1 MGHGSSPSV
10 VSQAM
15 SGGVPTML
23 EPVAPGDRITTLD
36 VIRGIALFGIFLMN
50 VEFFN
55 RPIGEL
61 DVGLPPN
68 VAGLDY
74 WAGWFVH
81 VFIRSKFWTMFSL
94 LFGIGFA
101 VMLSRAE
108 STGRPFLA
116 PYIRRTLALALF
128 GFLHCVFVWNG
139 DILFDYAM
147 GAAFLLVVFHARP
160 KVMLWIAGVA
170 LAGAAAF
177 GAADLLGYQQKIWGP
192 LLGLG
197 APVLLLGIVALT
209 LRRWPVTGLR
219 NAGLA
224 LFLLPC
230 IGMVIGGLS
239 TPRVPQA
246 ERDRS
251 ALAEAATPAEKA
263 EVRKAQAERNKA
275 IAKHEAEV
283 VEERRITSKGTWAEG
298 VAFRLSEWPKNA
310 MSHIPFAM
318 FFVLGMFMLG
328 AWFIRSGLMANPGA
342 HLDFYRKTALVGIPL
357 GIGLT
362 MVAAS
367 IATTHVRGSNDAS
380 FTLAQ
385 GLTLMAS
392 LPACLGYVAAIVLL
406 FHSPRFRGLVAP
418 FAQPGRMALTIYLL
432 MSVIGTVFFYGFGLG
447 FYGMGRAWQLA
458 WCVAVYAALLLLAH
472 LWLARF
478 RYGPLEGLW
487 RGFTYLQSPRMRLH
501 IAPAER
507 VAAR

>member
-1 MGHGSSPSV
+1 MAQDSSPNV
-10 VSQAM
+10 VSNAM
-15 SGGVPTML
+15 PVGVATLL
-23 EPVAPGDRITTLD
+23 EPVAPGERITTLD
-36 VIRGIALFGIFLMN
+36 VIRGIALFGILLMN

-61 DVGLPPN
+61 DIGLPPN
-68 VAGLDY
+68 VTGLDY

-81 VFIRSKFWTMFSL
+81 VFVRSKFWTMFSL
-94 LFGIGFA
+94 LFGMGFA
-101 VMLSRAE
+101 VMLARAQAA
-108 STGRPFLA
+108 GRPFLA
-116 PYIRRTLALALF
+116 PYLRRTLALALI
-128 GFLHCVFVWNG
+128 GFLHYVLVWNG

-147 GAAFLLVVFHARP
+147 GAAFLLLVFHARP
-160 KVMLWIAGVA
+160 KAMLWIAGIA

-177 GAADLLGYQQKIWGP
+177 GAANLLGYEQKAWGP
-192 LLGLG
+192 MLGLG
-197 APVLLLGIVALT
+197 VPVLALGIVAWA

-230 IGMVIGGLS
+230 LGMVIGGLAS
-239 TPRVPQA
+239 PRVPQA

-251 ALAEAATPAEKA
+251 ALAEAETPAEKA
-263 EVRKAQAERNKA
+263 KVRKAQAERKKA

-283 VEERRITSKGTWAEG
+283 VEERRITSRGTWTEG
-298 VAFRLSEWPKNA
+298 VAFRLAKWPKDA
-310 MSHIPFAM
+310 MNHIAFAM

-342 HLDFYRKTALVGIPL
+342 HLDFYRRTAWLGIPS

-362 MVAAS
+362 LVAAS
-367 IATTHVRGSNDAS
+367 IATTHVRGGNDAL

-392 LPACLGYVAAIVLL
+392 LPACLGYVAVIVLL
-406 FHSPRFRGLVAP
+406 FHSQRLRGLVAP

-432 MSVIGTVFFYGFGLG
+432 MSVIGTLFFYAMGFG

-458 WCVAVYAALLLLAH
+458 WCVAVYAALLVFAH
-472 LWLARF
+472 LWLSHF
-478 RYGPLEGLW
+478 RYGPVEWLW
-487 RGFTYLQSPRMRLH
+487 RSFTYRQLPRMRLRTTQPH
-501 IAPAER
+501 RA
-507 VAAR
+507 

>member
-1 MGHGSSPSV
+1 MGHGISPNV
-10 VSQAM
+10 VSNAM
-15 SGGVPTML
+15 PGGMPAML
-23 EPVAPGDRITTLD
+23 EPVALDERITTLD

-68 VAGLDY
+68 VTGLDY

-94 LFGIGFA
+94 LFGMGFA
-101 VMLSRAE
+101 VMLSRAQAA
-108 STGRPFLA
+108 GRPFLA

-128 GFLHCVFVWNG
+128 GFLHCVLVWNG

-147 GAAFLLVVFHARP
+147 GAVFLLVVFHARP

-170 LAGAAAF
+170 LGGAAAF
-177 GAADLLGYQQKIWGP
+177 GAANYLGYEQKAWGP

-197 APVLLLGIVALT
+197 VPVLVLGTVAWT

-239 TPRVPQA
+239 APRVPQA
-246 ERDRS
+246 ERDRT
-251 ALAEAATPAEKA
+251 ALSEARTPAEKT
-263 EVRKAQAERNKA
+263 EVRKAQAERKKA

-283 VEERRITSKGTWAEG
+283 VEERGIASQGTWSEG
-298 VAFRLSEWPKNA
+298 VAFRLAEWPEDAKN
-310 MSHIPFAM
+310 HIPFAM
-318 FFVLGMFMLG
+318 IFVLGMFMLG

-342 HLDFYRKTALVGIPL
+342 HLGFYRKTALLGIPL

-362 MVAAS
+362 LVAAS
-367 IATTHVRGSNDAS
+367 IATTHVRGGNDAA

-385 GLTLMAS
+385 GLSLMAS

-432 MSVIGTVFFYGFGLG
+432 MSVVGTIFFYGFGLG
-447 FYGMGRAWQLA
+447 FYGMARAWQLV
-458 WCVAVYAALLLLAH
+458 WCVAVYAMLLLLAH
-472 LWLARF
+472 LWLSHF
-478 RYGPLEGLW
+478 RYGPMEWLW
-487 RGFTYLQSPRMRLH
+487 RSFTYLHLPRMRL
-501 IAPAER
+501 R
-507 VAAR
+507 VTQPHRA

>member
-1 MGHGSSPSV
+1 MAQGISPNVESNAV
-10 VSQAM
+10 P
-15 SGGVPTML
+15 GGMPTML
-23 EPVAPGDRITTLD
+23 EPVSPGERITTLD
-36 VIRGIALFGIFLMN
+36 VIRGVALFGILLMN

-68 VAGLDY
+68 VTGLDH

-94 LFGIGFA
+94 LFGMGFA
-101 VMLSRAE
+101 VMLARAQAA
-108 STGRPFLA
+108 GRPFLA
-116 PYIRRTLALALF
+116 PYIRRTFALALI
-128 GFLHCVFVWNG
+128 GFLHCVLVWNG

-160 KVMLWIAGVA
+160 KVILGIAGIA

-177 GAADLLGYQQKIWGP
+177 GAANVLGYEQKVWGP
-192 LLGLG
+192 LLALG
-197 APVLLLGIVALT
+197 GAVLLLGGLAWA
-209 LRRWPVTGLR
+209 LRRWPLTGLR

-224 LFLLPC
+224 LFLFPC
-230 IGMVIGGLS
+230 LAMVIGGLS
-239 TPRVPQA
+239 SPRVPQA
-246 ERDRS
+246 ERDRT
-251 ALAEAATPAEKA
+251 ALSEAKTPAEKA
-263 EVRKAQAERNKA
+263 EVRKAQAERKKA

-283 VEERRITSKGTWAEG
+283 VEERRITSQGTWSEG
-298 VAFRLSEWPKNA
+298 VAFRLSEWPKDA
-310 MSHIPFAM
+310 VGHIPFAM

-342 HLDFYRKTALVGIPL
+342 HLAFYRRTALIGIPL
-357 GIGLT
+357 GIGTTL
-362 MVAAS
+362 VAAA
-367 IATTHVRGSNDAS
+367 IATTHVRGENDAA

-392 LPACLGYVAAIVLL
+392 LPACLGYVAVIVLL

-432 MSVIGTVFFYGFGLG
+432 MSVIGTLFFYGIGFG

-458 WCVAVYAALLLLAH
+458 WCVAVFATLLPLAH
-472 LWLARF
+472 LWLSHF
-478 RYGPLEGLW
+478 RYGPVEWLW
-487 RGFTYLQSPRMRLH
+487 RGFTYLHLPRMRL
-501 IAPAER
+501 AGRQPQRA
-507 VAAR
+507 